1 MRTMLFMQHRDGAPV
16 QRQKL
21 SELVTRLSPQLKRA
35 NVASYVIAQAQLKF
49 AQIFGYEMKELER
62 VQAKRSGAG
71 RGAVVASEPT
81 KEYVLKSMLPAR
93 LRREWVDQPEELAER
108 GFCVTVCALV
118 SIAGGKIE
126 EDALWKHLRAL
137 GVHPEDEAHPKL
149 GNARAALARLQ
160 KRRYLIRER
169 LGRDEDGGGEKY
181 ALALAERALDE
192 FGQEGVDAFVQEVM
206 RGENEDDQGEEDG
219 GTTKGER
226 RE

>member
-1 MRTMLFMQHRDGAPV
+1 MLACGHSGSHLVARSKQASLPPIRGVRVASPRDGPSDTA
-16 QRQKL
+16 KFF
-21 SELVTRLSPQLKRA
+21 LV
-35 NVASYVIAQAQLKF
+35 
-49 AQIFGYEMKELER
+49 
-62 VQAKRSGAG
+62 GAG

-169 LGRDEDGGGEKY
+169 LGRDEERGEEKY

-192 FGQEGVDAFVQEVM
+192 LGQEGVDAFVQEVM
-206 RGENEDDQGEEDG
+206 RGENEDDQGEEDQG
-219 GTTKGER
+219 GTTNNGEG